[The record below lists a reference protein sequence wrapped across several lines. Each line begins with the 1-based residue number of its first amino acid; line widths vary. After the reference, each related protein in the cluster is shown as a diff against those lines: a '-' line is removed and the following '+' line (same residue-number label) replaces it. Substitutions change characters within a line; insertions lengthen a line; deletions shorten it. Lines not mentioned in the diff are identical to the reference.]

1 MKGSDHVQIVTDTLV
16 YFYKFEEENEVSPTW
31 IPKLESTMNN
41 FMGCISLIVDNKD
54 KICVTYK
61 SGQPNFSTYKRKYDH
76 GFREII
82 DPTSR
87 EGCRGINVS
96 KKHFFII
103 SDDDYIQVHDEET
116 YKMINKIDLPLS
128 KSNTD
133 DAIEILNIE
142 ISPDEELL
150 AVLSGKNL
158 IKGIEELH

>member
-1 MKGSDHVQIVTDTLV
+1 
-16 YFYKFEEENEVSPTW
+16 
-31 IPKLESTMNN
+31 
-41 FMGCISLIVDNKD
+41 
-54 KICVTYK
+54 
-61 SGQPNFSTYKRKYDH
+61 
-76 GFREII
+76 
-82 DPTSR
+82 
-87 EGCRGINVS
+87 
-96 KKHFFII
+96 
-103 SDDDYIQVHDEET
+103 VHDEET